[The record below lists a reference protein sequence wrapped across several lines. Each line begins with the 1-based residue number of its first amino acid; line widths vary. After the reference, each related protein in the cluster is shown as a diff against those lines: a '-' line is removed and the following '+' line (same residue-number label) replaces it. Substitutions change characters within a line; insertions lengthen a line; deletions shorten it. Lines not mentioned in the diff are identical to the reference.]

1 MKSLGQNPTD
11 TELREMILEVDE
23 LLLKFQIQ
31 YSKSWN
37 SNSFK
42 LHLWSAFKLIMQ
54 VDEDGSGSIEFPEFL
69 VSQITVF
76 QIKGL
81 YIKYV

>member
-31 YSKSWN
+31 YSK
-37 SNSFK
+37 SFK

-76 QIKGL
+76 QMKDL
-81 YIKYV
+81 YIKLRFR